1 MNYSLI
7 RPLIYRERKSL
18 EEFNVW
24 DEHKDIMI
32 NAFLYDRLLKIDYL
46 HPKHDYATEETLRI
60 FNDVHFFM
68 TCFFL
73 DETPLAHYADY
84 RKIPNPNQQED
95 KLSQHRT
102 VVELSMIY
110 VILQCWHK
118 TDWFKQKIYHAKFF
132 EVLNGEIEKI
142 VRNIFITDDITN
154 ARTITSKCEYYKFIM
169 PIDRDFA
176 PRDIQEVI
184 DGKESLKDCL
194 AVGKD
199 ICKAVNLLCKD
210 NTQKLGLIARLLEPE
225 EEGYGAFSDPIPDA
239 YRSLHELR
247 SELTGQPLPAKLR
260 FKKFRHPAPPMM
272 GTPPELLEPV
282 EKDDE
287 TEKMQARINEL
298 ENQLKKAQ
306 EEKLR
311 LQQEYEQKLSDVKT
325 QKQELEKKVEE
336 LQKQASTSQS
346 LTTVE
351 EMTIELFTTLF
362 NSEETARAFYN
373 DIYGKDDP
381 DIADVVVSYKDKF
394 GAKVKNRDIYRP
406 MHAAKIYQGTDK
418 NLDAALRDRG
428 FRGPLK

>member
-24 DEHKDIMI
+24 DEHKDITI
-32 NAFLYDRLLKIDYL
+32 NAFLYDSLLKIDYL

-73 DETPLAHYADY
+73 DEPPLAHYADY
-84 RKIPNPNQQED
+84 RKIPNPNQQKD
-95 KLSQHRT
+95 YLSQHRT

-110 VILQCWHK
+110 VILQFWHK
-118 TDWFKQKIYHAKFF
+118 TNGFKQNNNHAKFF

-142 VRNIFITDDITN
+142 LYPITN
-154 ARTITSKCEYYKFIM
+154 DTIIAKTPTSDSLYYKLIM
-169 PIDRDFA
+169 SIDYDFV

-225 EEGYGAFSDPIPDA
+225 EEGYGAFSAPIPDA
-239 YRSLHELR
+239 FRSLHELR
-247 SELTGQPLPAKLR
+247 SELTGQPLPAKLPFEK
-260 FKKFRHPAPPMM
+260 FKFPAPPMM

-298 ENQLKKAQ
+298 KNKLKKAQ

-311 LQQEYEQKLSDVKT
+311 LQQEYEQKLSDAKT
-325 QKQELEKKVEE
+325 QNQKLEKKVEE

-362 NSEETARAFYN
+362 NSEETARAFYK

-406 MHAAKIYQGTDK
+406 MHAAKIYQGIDK
-418 NLDAALRDRG
+418 NFDAALRDRG
-428 FRGPLK
+428 FRGALK

>member
-18 EEFNVW
+18 EEFNVL
-24 DEHKDIMI
+24 DEHKDIMV

-46 HPKHDYATEETLRI
+46 HPKHVYATEETLRI

-84 RKIPNPNQQED
+84 RKIPNPNQQKD
-95 KLSQHRT
+95 DLSQRRT

-118 TDWFKQKIYHAKFF
+118 TDWFKQKFNHDKFF
-132 EVLNGEIEKI
+132 EVLSGEIEKI
-142 VRNIFITDDITN
+142 VSNNFITDDITN

-169 PIDRDFA
+169 SIDRDFA

-199 ICKAVNLLCKD
+199 ISEAVNLLCKD

-225 EEGYGAFSDPIPDA
+225 EEGYGAFSVPIPDA

-247 SELTGQPLPAKLR
+247 SELTGQPLPAKLPFEK
-260 FKKFRHPAPPMM
+260 FKLPAPPMM

-282 EKDDE
+282 EEDDE

-298 ENQLKKAQ
+298 KNKLKKAQ

-311 LQQEYEQKLSDVKT
+311 LQQEYEQKLSDAKT

-336 LQKQASTSQS
+336 LQKQRSTA
-346 LTTVE
+346 VE
-351 EMTIELFTTLF
+351 EMTIELFTPLF
-362 NSEETARAFYN
+362 NSEETAQAFYK

-406 MHAAKIYQGTDK
+406 MHAAKIYQGIDK
-418 NLDAALRDRG
+418 NFDAALRDRG